1 MVTGYRFSYGGAQE
15 YYGVTPDLCTLGKI
29 IGGGFPLAAIAG
41 KKEIMAHFDKEK
53 VGSDGFLMQ
62 IGTLSGN
69 PIASVAGLK
78 TLEILRRPGSY
89 EKLRQNGQRIM
100 DFASKELSENNIDFK
115 VVGDQ
120 TLFEIIFTNE
130 EILNYRDV
138 QKNDLKYKDSGIE
151 QTWNFAH
158 PNNKKVTGPLG
169 NFKRMIKGAS
179 YQMMIDHLSHTI
191 TELGSSDKWAQF
203 EVIILDKN
211 KIYHKFNWQVEKY
224 TMDGPLKDCW
234 LTTMVSN
241 PISLG
246 SSI

>member
-1 MVTGYRFSYGGAQE
+1 MMLKKLPLIFS
-15 YYGVTPDLCTLGKI
+15 TITI
-29 IGGGFPLAAIAG
+29 II
-41 KKEIMAHFDKEK
+41 IN
-53 VGSDGFLMQ
+53 
-62 IGTLSGN
+62 I
-69 PIASVAGLK
+69 
-78 TLEILRRPGSY
+78 SY
-89 EKLRQNGQRIM
+89 SN
-100 DFASKELSENNIDFK
+100 A
-115 VVGDQ
+115 
-120 TLFEIIFTNE
+120 
-130 EILNYRDV
+130 
-138 QKNDLKYKDSGIE
+138 DLKSPNNLILPAEVIKIQLVGLMDNDKDFKDSGIE

-158 PNNKKVTGPLG
+158 PNNKKNTGPLP
-169 NFKRMIKGAS
+169 NFKMMIKGNS
-179 YQMMIDHLSHTI
+179 YQMLIDHLNHTI

>member
-1 MVTGYRFSYGGAQE
+1 MMLKKLPLIFSI
-15 YYGVTPDLCTLGKI
+15 VITLLLNI
-29 IGGGFPLAAIAG
+29 
-41 KKEIMAHFDKEK
+41 
-53 VGSDGFLMQ
+53 
-62 IGTLSGN
+62 
-69 PIASVAGLK
+69 
-78 TLEILRRPGSY
+78 SY
-89 EKLRQNGQRIM
+89 
-100 DFASKELSENNIDFK
+100 SKA
-115 VVGDQ
+115 
-120 TLFEIIFTNE
+120 
-130 EILNYRDV
+130 
-138 QKNDLKYKDSGIE
+138 DLKSPNNLILPAEVIKIQLIGLMDNDKDFKDSGIE

-158 PNNKKVTGPLG
+158 PNNKKNTGPLP
-169 NFKRMIKGAS
+169 NFKIMIKGNA
-179 YQMMIDHLSHTI
+179 YQMLIDHLNHTI